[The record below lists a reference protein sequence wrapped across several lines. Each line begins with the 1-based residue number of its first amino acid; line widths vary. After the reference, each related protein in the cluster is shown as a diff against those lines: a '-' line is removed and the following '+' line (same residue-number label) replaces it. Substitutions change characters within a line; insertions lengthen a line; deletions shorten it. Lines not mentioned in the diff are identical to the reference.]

1 MNLDLNKIAEKIE
14 QNDFIRNFIQELNN
28 VLESFNKKNDVKG
41 EKMEEIKLSPDED
54 LEFYKK
60 EMKFLQEYFKQ
71 ELTKGEVYIVTNKYE
86 NDDELHRYKVTQYK
100 NNFECKYVVQ
110 EKDLPQNVQIGDV
123 VKKIDGEY
131 FLDEEATKYV
141 QETRNNI
148 KQEIIS
154 KRENN

>member
-14 QNDFIRNFIQELNN
+14 QNDFIRNFMQELNN
-28 VLESFNKKNDVKG
+28 VLEGFNKKINVKG

-131 FLDEEATKYV
+131 ILDEEATKYIK
-141 QETRNNI
+141 ENREKI

-154 KRENN
+154 KR